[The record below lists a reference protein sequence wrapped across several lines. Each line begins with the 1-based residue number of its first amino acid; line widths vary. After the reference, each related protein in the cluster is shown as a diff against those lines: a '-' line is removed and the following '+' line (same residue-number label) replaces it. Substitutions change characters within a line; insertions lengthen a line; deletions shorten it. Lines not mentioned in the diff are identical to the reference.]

1 MFRFIRK
8 KIKTTMQGNYIALY
22 IHLIWTTKNRSPFL
36 EKRFRYLLLDH
47 IREISVIK
55 GIKINIINGVEDH
68 LHCFVSMKPTQSVSK
83 IVKDLKGESSRWLN
97 EQKWLNEHFDW
108 QDGYGR
114 FAAATISV
122 SPQKFDTV
130 MNYIYSQES
139 HHAFRSL
146 DDELKLFEMFSER

>member
-1 MFRFIRK
+1 
-8 KIKTTMQGNYIALY
+8 MQGNYIALY
-22 IHLIWTTKNRSPFL
+22 VHLIWTTKNRLPFL

-108 QDGYGR
+108 QDGYG
-114 FAAATISV
+114 AISV
-122 SPQKFDTV
+122 SPQNFETV
-130 MNYIYSQES
+130 TNYIYNQES
-139 HHAFRSL
+139 HHAFHSL
-146 DDELKLFEMFSER
+146 EDELKLFEMFSER